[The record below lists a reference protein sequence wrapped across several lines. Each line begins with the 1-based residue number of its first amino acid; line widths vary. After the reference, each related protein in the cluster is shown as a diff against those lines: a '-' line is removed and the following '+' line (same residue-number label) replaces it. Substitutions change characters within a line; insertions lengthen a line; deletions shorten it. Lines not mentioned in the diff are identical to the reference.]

1 MTQAAQ
7 SSNGGAGHSDASGT
21 RRGILSPGASGSS
34 SMGGGGATRNNMN
47 QMGVIRHMDECL
59 VQDQINE
66 ESSFLEHSRTDINQS
81 NHEEGEAILGSG
93 HGMGAGSNTDRPGGL
108 TQNNMSQR
116 QTYR

>member
-7 SSNGGAGHSDASGT
+7 SSNGGAGHGDASGT
-21 RRGILSPGASGSS
+21 RPGGGPPDASGSS
-34 SMGGGGATRNNMN
+34 SMGGGEAARNNMN
-47 QMGVIRHMDECL
+47 QGGSMGHMDECL

-81 NHEEGEAILGSG
+81 NHEERETIQFRG